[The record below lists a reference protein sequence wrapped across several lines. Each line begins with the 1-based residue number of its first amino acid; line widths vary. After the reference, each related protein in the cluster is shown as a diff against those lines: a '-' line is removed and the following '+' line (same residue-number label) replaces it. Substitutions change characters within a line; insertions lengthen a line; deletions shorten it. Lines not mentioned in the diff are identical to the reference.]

1 METYVGL
8 FWSIFWFVVRFGIP
22 VLITIALVWLFSKL
36 DARWRMQAENVREQ
50 AVADGVVPVVKCWL
64 LNDCPEDLKTN
75 CAAYKNQGKP
85 CWQHFRTKD
94 GCLKEDCIDCKVFR
108 GAPIPVVGD

>member
-1 METYVGL
+1 M
-8 FWSIFWFVVRFGIP
+8 
-22 VLITIALVWLFSKL
+22 
-36 DARWRMQAENVREQ
+36 
-50 AVADGVVPVVKCWL
+50 KCWMI
-64 LNDCPEDLKTN
+64 NDCPEAKRVD

-108 GAPIPVVGD
+108 GAPIPVSGD

>member
-1 METYVGL
+1 METFEGI

-22 VLITIALVWLFSKL
+22 VLITILIVRIFSKL
-36 DARWRMQAENVREQ
+36 DTRWREQAEEVRAQ

-64 LNDCPEDLKTN
+64 LNDCPEEGKAK
-75 CAAYKNQGKP
+75 CKAYQDQGKP

-108 GAPIPVVGD
+108 GAPVPVIGD